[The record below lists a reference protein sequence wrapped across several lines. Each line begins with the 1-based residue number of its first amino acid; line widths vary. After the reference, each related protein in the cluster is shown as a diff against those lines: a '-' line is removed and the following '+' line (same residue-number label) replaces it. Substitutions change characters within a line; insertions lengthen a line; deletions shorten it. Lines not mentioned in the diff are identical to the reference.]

1 VAAPELLRLN
11 EALATQLRIDPDF
24 LKSAEG
30 VAILAGN
37 AIAPDSEPIALA
49 YAGHQF
55 GHFVPQLGDG
65 RAVLLGEVADVRGRR
80 YDLQLKGSGPTRF
93 SRQGDGRAALGP
105 VLREYIVSEAM
116 AALGIPTTRSLAA
129 ILTGEKVVRERMLPG
144 GILTRVASSHLRVG
158 TFQYFA
164 ARGDGENLRTLA
176 DYAIDRHY
184 PEARNAENPYRAFF
198 EAVVSGFADLV
209 ARWMLVGFIHG
220 VLNTD
225 NMSIAAETIDYG
237 PCAFMDAYHP
247 DKVFSSIDQFG
258 RYAFSNQ
265 PGVIR
270 WNLARLA
277 EALLP
282 LLDADQD
289 KAIAAANEC
298 LERFEACY
306 QRAYAVGMGKKLG
319 FAQRA
324 MTTER
329 SHGTCCSACLRTGR
343 ISQRRSGR

>member
-1 VAAPELLRLN
+1 
-11 EALATQLRIDPDF
+11 
-24 LKSAEG
+24 
-30 VAILAGN
+30 
-37 AIAPDSEPIALA
+37 
-49 YAGHQF
+49 
-55 GHFVPQLGDG
+55 
-65 RAVLLGEVADVRGRR
+65 
-80 YDLQLKGSGPTRF
+80 
-93 SRQGDGRAALGP
+93 
-105 VLREYIVSEAM
+105 
-116 AALGIPTTRSLAA
+116 
-129 ILTGEKVVRERMLPG
+129 
-144 GILTRVASSHLRVG
+144 VASSHLRVG

-225 NMSIAAETIDYG
+225 NTSIAAETIDYG
-237 PCAFMDAYHP
+237 PCAFIDAYHP

-319 FAQRA
+319 FAQTRDDDQALARDLLQRMAENRA
-324 MTTER
+324 DFTATFRALSETSVEPAPDAEVRKLFSDPSAYDTWAPRWRER
-329 SHGTCCSACLRTGR
+329 LAQEAQAPEARRALMRSVNPMFIPRNHRIEAAIRDAEFGRFDAFQELNEVLARPFEDQPDFAQYAQPPAPDEEVLQTFCGT
-343 ISQRRSGR
+343 